1 MICKYNQT
9 MWKKYLQKQL
19 QEVFHKINVLK
30 KFDKNSQ
37 ENVCVEETLT
47 QVFFCGFCEIFKSAY
62 IAEHLQTADCASSK
76 ITP

>member
-37 ENVCVEETLT
+37 ENVYVEETLT
-47 QVFFCGFCEIFKSAY
+47 QVFFCGFCGISKSTY